1 MAGNHPAGNADTP
14 MTMPMVSVRFNG
26 AGAQVEQMVPLITP
40 NGAPVPAT
48 APGRYGQVAITGG
61 GRH

>member
-14 MTMPMVSVRFNG
+14 MTMPMTGVWFGGGG
-26 AGAQVEQMVPLITP
+26 AYVEQLVPLITA
-40 NGAPVPAT
+40 NGATVPAT
-48 APGRYGQVAITGG
+48 APGRYGQVHIAGG